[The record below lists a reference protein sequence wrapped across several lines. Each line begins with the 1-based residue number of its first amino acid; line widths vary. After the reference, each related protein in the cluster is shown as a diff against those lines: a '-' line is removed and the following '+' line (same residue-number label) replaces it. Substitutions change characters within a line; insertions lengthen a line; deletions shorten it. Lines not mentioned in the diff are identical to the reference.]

1 MEVLPT
7 KTAVFPHTMEILTYL
22 QVKSYVLHLIT
33 NGFEQTQWKKIR
45 NSGIDKY
52 FTEVITSEASNSMK
66 PEPQIFA
73 YALQKSGAKL
83 DESIMIGDNLE
94 ADIQGAM
101 NAGMDNIFVNHTQ
114 AITELNPT
122 FTVTHLNQL
131 EKIF

>member
-1 MEVLPT
+1 
-7 KTAVFPHTMEILTYL
+7 
-22 QVKSYVLHLIT
+22 
-33 NGFEQTQWKKIR
+33 
-45 NSGIDKY
+45 
-52 FTEVITSEASNSMK
+52 MK

-73 YALQKSGAKL
+73 FALQRSGAKL

-131 EKIF
+131 ENIF